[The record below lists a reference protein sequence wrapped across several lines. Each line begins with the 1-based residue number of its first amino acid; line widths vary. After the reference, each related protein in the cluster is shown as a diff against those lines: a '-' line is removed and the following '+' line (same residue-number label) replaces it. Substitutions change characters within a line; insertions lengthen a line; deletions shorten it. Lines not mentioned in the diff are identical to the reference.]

1 MGGSNTMEFLKIF
14 QFCGPG
20 SKEICSNP
28 GKARAEEEG
37 DCQWEMQT
45 CGPTALPKG
54 CADAAREWGIAAGA
68 LPSPTGFLLLRDPGG
83 YSSLW
88 DSAF

>member
-1 MGGSNTMEFLKIF
+1 
-14 QFCGPG
+14 
-20 SKEICSNP
+20 
-28 GKARAEEEG
+28 
-37 DCQWEMQT
+37 MQT

-54 CADAAREWGIAAGA
+54 CADAAREWGITAGA